1 MSCLPAVETAAFRTT
16 KAVLILGLAGLQL
29 QHASRQQQVKEED
42 NSRVIFLTKPLSLE
56 GDSDVDYRAPNLLKR
71 VLSLFKNARP
81 GSDLTRFQA
90 SPLLFL
96 SPLFNIPKSHLQCFG
111 ESVYC
116 VGIDLLGRC
125 NRAETPHDRF
135 SAVVSWSISTLRPM
149 IFGIAPYNPI
159 LGETHHV
166 TRGNLNVL
174 LEQVSHHPPVTALH
188 ATDEKEN
195 LEMIW
200 CQHPTPKFYGTSVE
214 TEVHGKRQL
223 KLLNHRETYEM
234 NSPKLLIKFLP
245 LPWVDWVGE
254 NRIRCHE
261 TGLEAELYY
270 GSNSWIRG
278 NPRTIKGKIF
288 DSTTFELL
296 YEIHG
301 QWDRTVKMKDVS
313 SGKETVIYNAKE
325 AISGLKA
332 PIVTDLKGVWPSES
346 AVIWGVLSQAILGK
360 DWNKA
365 REAKKVVEEKQ
376 RELLREREA
385 KGETWVPNHFSVAHS
400 KEGGGWDCAPIQQ
413 WVPPAPIS
421 VPL

>member
-1 MSCLPAVETAAFRTT
+1 MPLALSWKSRTSRFVLFMSRS
-16 KAVLILGLAGLQL
+16 KAVDVRIQAALGLP
-29 QHASRQQQVKEED
+29 E
-42 NSRVIFLTKPLSLE
+42 
-56 GDSDVDYRAPNLLKR
+56 RAR
-71 VLSLFKNARP
+71 
-81 GSDLTRFQA
+81 TR
-90 SPLLFL
+90 
-96 SPLFNIPKSHLQCFG
+96 
-111 ESVYC
+111 
-116 VGIDLLGRC
+116 GRC
-125 NRAETPHDRF
+125 NKAETPHDRF
-135 SAVVSWSISTLRPM
+135 TAVVSWSISTLRPV

-200 CQHPTPKFYGTSVE
+200 CQHPTPNFYGTSVE
-214 TEVHGKRQL
+214 TEVRGKRQL
-223 KLLNHRETYEM
+223 KLLNHGETYEM

-288 DSTTFELL
+288 DSTTYELL

-301 QWDRTVKMKDVS
+301 RWDRTVKMKDVS
-313 SGKETVIYNAKE
+313 SGKETVIYNANE
-325 AISGLKA
+325 VISELKT

-346 AVIWGVLSQAILGK
+346 AAVWGLLSQAIIGK
-360 DWNKA
+360 DWGKA
-365 REAKKVVEEKQ
+365 REAKKAVEEKH
-376 RELLREREA
+376 RELLRERESR
-385 KGETWVPNHFSVAHS
+385 GETWIPKHFTVTHS
-400 KEGGGWDCAPIQQ
+400 KEGCGWDCSPIQQ
-413 WVPPAPIS
+413 LVPLAPIS

>member
-1 MSCLPAVETAAFRTT
+1 MVTT
-16 KAVLILGLAGLQL
+16 D
-29 QHASRQQQVKEED
+29 EEEKTG
-42 NSRVIFLTKPLSLE
+42 VIFLTKPLSLD
-56 GDSDVDYRAPNLLKR
+56 GDSEVDYRAPNLIKR
-71 VLSLFKNARP
+71 VLSLFKNVRP
-81 GSDLTRFQA
+81 GSDLSRFQ
-90 SPLLFL
+90 L
-96 SPLFNIPKSHLQCFG
+96 SPLFNLPKSHLQCFG

-116 VGIDLLGRC
+116 IGNDMLGRC
-125 NRAETPHDRF
+125 NKGESPQDRF
-135 SAVVSWSISTLRPM
+135 TAVVSWSISILRPM

-166 TRGNLNVL
+166 SKGNLNVL

-188 ATDEKEN
+188 GTDEKEN

-200 CQHPTPKFYGTSVE
+200 CQHPTPQFYGTSVE

-223 KLLNHRETYEM
+223 KLLNHGETYEM

-245 LPWVDWVGE
+245 IPWVDWVGE

-270 GSNSWIRG
+270 GSSSFFGLRG
-278 NPRTIKGKIF
+278 NPRTVKGKIF
-288 DSTTFELL
+288 DSTSFELL
-296 YEIHG
+296 YEIDG

-313 SGKETVIYNAKE
+313 SGKETVIYNAEE

-332 PIVTDLKGVWPSES
+332 PMVTDQKGVWPSES
-346 AVIWGVLSQAILGK
+346 ALIWGILSQAILGK
-360 DWNKA
+360 DWSKA
-365 REAKKVVEEKQ
+365 REAKKAVEEKQ
-376 RELLREREA
+376 RELLRERESR
-385 KGETWVPNHFSVAHS
+385 GETWVPNHFTVTHS
-400 KEGGGWDCAPIQQ
+400 KEGGWDCSPIQK

>member
-1 MSCLPAVETAAFRTT
+1 MPLALSWKSRTSRFVLFMSRS
-16 KAVLILGLAGLQL
+16 KAVDVRIQAALGLPERARTGGWWSGDADEL
-29 QHASRQQQVKEED
+29 RW
-42 NSRVIFLTKPLSLE
+42 RVEWRDE
-56 GDSDVDYRAPNLLKR
+56 GGWRTLRTVYK
-71 VLSLFKNARP
+71 
-81 GSDLTRFQA
+81 
-90 SPLLFL
+90 L

-116 VGIDLLGRC
+116 VGNDLLGRC
-125 NRAETPHDRF
+125 NKAETPHDRF
-135 SAVVSWSISTLRPM
+135 TAVVSWSISTLRPV

-214 TEVHGKRQL
+214 TEVRGKRQL
-223 KLLNHRETYEM
+223 KLLNHGETYEM

-288 DSTTFELL
+288 DSTTYELL

-301 QWDRTVKMKDVS
+301 RWDRTVKMKDVS
-313 SGKETVIYNAKE
+313 SGKETIIYNANE
-325 AISGLKA
+325 VISELKT

-346 AVIWGVLSQAILGK
+346 AAVWGLLSQAIIGK
-360 DWNKA
+360 DWGKA
-365 REAKKVVEEKQ
+365 REAKKAVEEKH
-376 RELLREREA
+376 RELLRERESR
-385 KGETWVPNHFSVAHS
+385 GETWIPKHFTVTHS
-400 KEGGGWDCAPIQQ
+400 KEGCGWDCSPIQQ
-413 WVPPAPIS
+413 LVPLAPIS